1 MSTNTNHKQDLV
13 RVELVPMRKGEFPAR
28 AFPEFTLD
36 HGQVWT
42 ADLTEAEARRV
53 RRLAGRRHVFC
64 HIYDMRYVRSDN
76 YRQRFIRA
84 FPPKHGK
91 YRCVYCGR
99 WVKTR
104 DMTVDHVIP
113 VYGVKRSHFMR
124 WKIRHYTDIN
134 DLRNLVPSC
143 RRCNL
148 KKGESTSFVW
158 RWRARLGKH
167 ALYWR
172 IRRVTL
178 FLLLMLLILACLPGD
193 VGNTVRAFLL
203 QAGTAILSQLR
214 YLLAPPLP
222 GA

>member
-1 MSTNTNHKQDLV
+1 MSS
-13 RVELVPMRKGEFPAR
+13 AI
-28 AFPEFTLD
+28 FT
-36 HGQVWT
+36 T
-42 ADLTEAEARRV
+42 CA
-53 RRLAGRRHVFC
+53 
-64 HIYDMRYVRSDN
+64 RYVRSDN

-113 VYGVKRSHFMR
+113 VYGVKRSRFMR
-124 WKIRHYTDIN
+124 WKIRHYTDVN

-172 IRRVTL
+172 IRRTMVV
-178 FLLLMLLILACLPGD
+178 LLVLLVILACLPGET
-193 VGNTVRAFLL
+193 GNMVRQYLL
-203 QAGTAILSQLR
+203 TAGMAIR
-214 YLLAPPLP
+214 DGIWRLLAPPLP
-222 GA
+222 G